1 MAVLIAV
8 GWLLPAAAGRAADVP
23 GITSAWRA
31 EKEVFYLIFV
41 RSFADSNGDHIGDF
55 KGIEQKPPYLQAL
68 GATSILLTPIVPS
81 PTYHNYFA
89 SRFEDVDRAY
99 GDLASFRRPVQR
111 MGRDQGAQKS
121 EISRSR
127 RH

>member
-55 KGIEQKPPYLQAL
+55 KGIEQKLPYLQAL
-68 GATSILLTPIVPS
+68 GATSS
-81 PTYHNYFA
+81 C
-89 SRFEDVDRAY
+89 
-99 GDLASFRRPVQR
+99 
-111 MGRDQGAQKS
+111 
-121 EISRSR
+121 
-127 RH
+127 